1 MTVRPASVRAL
12 TFDHD
17 HVNIDG
23 ADRRLRQALPF
34 LQDVGDF
41 SCRDAVV
48 RFASEGHQLP
58 DGHSW
63 KALGKRVRQKKT
75 GAQWKGMVENSAT
88 YRNSKH
94 HSDG

>member
-1 MTVRPASVRAL
+1 MIAAQYFNKNITVCPISVCAL

-17 HVNIDG
+17 HVNVDG
-23 ADRRLRQALPF
+23 ADWRLWQALPF

-41 SCRDAVV
+41 SCRYAII

-63 KALGKRVRQKKT
+63 EALE
-75 GAQWKGMVENSAT
+75 KG
-88 YRNSKH
+88 
-94 HSDG
+94 